1 MLSQTTKLKGV
12 KLIKEQYTN
21 ELHEWRMETYS
32 WIKYNGLGIKTL
44 FTVDYETTVKFKN
57 TLRGLYFQNNP
68 LQQALLIRCVQ
79 GEILQAVVDL
89 RSTSK
94 QYGQWSLFHLRGE
107 DLNSIYIPG
116 GFAQGFLTLTD
127 DVRIH
132 YKADQPC
139 SSDFEKVL
147 NYADPT
153 IGIDWPTDEKFII
166 SVKDET
172 APFLDELDCNYL

>member
-107 DLNSIYIPG
+107 DLNEHLYPWRVCTRIFDIDRRCKN
-116 GFAQGFLTLTD
+116 TLIKLISL
-127 DVRIH
+127 V
-132 YKADQPC
+132 
-139 SSDFEKVL
+139 VL
-147 NYADPT
+147 
-153 IGIDWPTDEKFII
+153 I
-166 SVKDET
+166 
-172 APFLDELDCNYL
+172 LRRC